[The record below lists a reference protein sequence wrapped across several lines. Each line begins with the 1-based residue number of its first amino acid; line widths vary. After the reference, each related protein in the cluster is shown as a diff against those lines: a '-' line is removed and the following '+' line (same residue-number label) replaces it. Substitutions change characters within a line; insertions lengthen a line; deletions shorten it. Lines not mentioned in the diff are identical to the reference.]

1 LEYDDYEKLIGN
13 ILKPEAKI
21 VEGLLNQHIGKA
33 SEAIVKKGDQIHKG
47 DLIADIPKDSLGA
60 RVHAS
65 ITGEVIYLDELR
77 IIIKNNEG

>member
-1 LEYDDYEKLIGN
+1 
-13 ILKPEAKI
+13 
-21 VEGLLNQHIGKA
+21 
-33 SEAIVKKGDQIHKG
+33 
-47 DLIADIPKDSLGA
+47 LIADIPKDSLGA